1 MRESTMEWPC
11 TASPEPLPSLR
22 HTLLVVED
30 DPQLMG
36 MLQIVLEGAGFGVVM
51 ASDGRQA
58 LETLVR
64 SQDENIP
71 VDLVMMDLNM
81 PVMDGRE
88 CLRHLDSMESQV
100 PVLLISGD
108 PWEDLGPEV
117 RDRVAGMV
125 QKPVGLRTLLA
136 QVRRILERHGQGL
149 GACRSNTQTGS

>member
-1 MRESTMEWPC
+1 MTNITMEWPSQ
-11 TASPEPLPSLR
+11 TRSEAPVSPRP
-22 HTLLVVED
+22 TLLVVED

-51 ASDGRQA
+51 AGDGRQA
-58 LETLVR
+58 LDTLVR
-64 SQDENIP
+64 AQDEHIS

-88 CLRHLDSMESQV
+88 CLLHLDSMEKQV

-108 PWEDLGPEV
+108 PWEDLGQEV
-117 RDRVAGMV
+117 RQRVAGMV

-136 QVRRILERHGQGL
+136 QVRRILARQGQ
-149 GACRSNTQTGS
+149 A